1 MSLTTIEAMSQA
13 VNLAGGRM
21 TETDF
26 LSQVHDLIHASGR
39 TTSME
44 SLKSNA
50 FSKSR
55 MDKANVTRVT
65 IGADRQIWSA
75 SLALSVGDLG
85 NAVPTMTAP
94 TSARATSSTYFTPK
108 AEAVNDTPVGTVQVG
123 GVFYGIPRN
132 SPDAVAGMSD
142 WLKSLIPSRKIFVES
157 ERQEYRLMANRYKHS
172 LAGDTTKAHML
183 IVGPTGCGKSELAK
197 SFFHAVQTPLIRMN
211 FSDGVTEDQFL
222 GARTLVNGEVV
233 FQDGVGTMA
242 AELGLPFLAD
252 EINGARENIL
262 MALNGLMDTGMLVI
276 PDDNNRVVKAKAGF
290 MVIGTMNPPDDY
302 AGVNAMNQ
310 ATKNR
315 FTYTLPFSYLS
326 RDMEVKVIQD
336 QTGFGDNELVGNIV
350 DLANDLRRLKKE
362 YKMESD
368 TSTRMLVQMVG
379 ELGDLTISEA
389 VRYVMVGRYSTDE
402 QPQVEA
408 AARARLEDFV

>member
-26 LSQVHDLIHASGR
+26 LNQVHDLIHASGR

-85 NAVPTMTAP
+85 NAVPSMPTTASVVAP
-94 TSARATSSTYFTPK
+94 APLMGTVKP
-108 AEAVNDTPVGTVQVG
+108 VNDTPVGTVQVG

-157 ERQEYRLMANRYKHS
+157 ERQEYRLMANR
-172 LAGDTTKAHML
+172 
-183 IVGPTGCGKSELAK
+183 
-197 SFFHAVQTPLIRMN
+197 
-211 FSDGVTEDQFL
+211 
-222 GARTLVNGEVV
+222 
-233 FQDGVGTMA
+233 
-242 AELGLPFLAD
+242 
-252 EINGARENIL
+252 
-262 MALNGLMDTGMLVI
+262 
-276 PDDNNRVVKAKAGF
+276 
-290 MVIGTMNPPDDY
+290 
-302 AGVNAMNQ
+302 
-310 ATKNR
+310 
-315 FTYTLPFSYLS
+315 
-326 RDMEVKVIQD
+326 
-336 QTGFGDNELVGNIV
+336 
-350 DLANDLRRLKKE
+350 
-362 YKMESD
+362 
-368 TSTRMLVQMVG
+368 
-379 ELGDLTISEA
+379 
-389 VRYVMVGRYSTDE
+389 
-402 QPQVEA
+402 
-408 AARARLEDFV
+408 

>member
-26 LSQVHDLIHASGR
+26 LNQVHDLIQASGR
-39 TTSME
+39 DTTIE

-85 NAVPTMTAP
+85 NAVPSMPANTLSALPTESVTVAP
-94 TSARATSSTYFTPK
+94 
-108 AEAVNDTPVGTVQVG
+108 VNDTPVGTVQVG

-336 QTGFGDNELVGNIV
+336 QTGFRDEDLVGNIV

-389 VRYVMVGRYSTDE
+389 VRYVMIGRYSTDE

>member
-26 LSQVHDLIHASGR
+26 LSQVHDLILASGR
-39 TTSME
+39 TTTME

-50 FSKSR
+50 FSKVR

-85 NAVPTMTAP
+85 NAVPSMPTATP
-94 TSARATSSTYFTPK
+94 SSAVLPSVTVAP
-108 AEAVNDTPVGTVQVG
+108 VNDTPVGTVHVG

-276 PDDNNRVVKAKAGF
+276 PDDNNRVVKAKPGF

-336 QTGFGDNELVGNIV
+336 QTGFRDSELVGNIV

-389 VRYVMVGRYSTDE
+389 VRYVMVGRYTTDE

>member
-26 LSQVHDLIHASGR
+26 LSQVHDLIQASGR
-39 TTSME
+39 DTTIE

-85 NAVPTMTAP
+85 NTVPSMPANTLSAMPTESVTVAP
-94 TSARATSSTYFTPK
+94 
-108 AEAVNDTPVGTVQVG
+108 VNDTPVGTVQVG

-142 WLKSLIPSRKIFVES
+142 WLKSLIPTRKIFVES

-336 QTGFGDNELVGNIV
+336 QTGFRDEELVGNIV